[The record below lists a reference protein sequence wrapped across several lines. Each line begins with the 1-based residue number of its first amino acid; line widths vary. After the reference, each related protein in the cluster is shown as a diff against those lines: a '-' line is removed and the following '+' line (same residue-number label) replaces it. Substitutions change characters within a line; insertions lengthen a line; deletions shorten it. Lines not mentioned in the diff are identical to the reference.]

1 MQLSLAFRFILP
13 WAGKIGSARFQR
25 AVVDW
30 VPWKAVH
37 DFRDIVDMMDYT
49 TRQIFDAKKS
59 ALSSGEAKSDGGKD
73 IMSILSTCTAVFLT
87 DFLIFHP
94 PTFYQ
99 CKKMPGP
106 KMKTACPM
114 QRS

>member
-30 VPWKAVH
+30 VPWH
-37 DFRDIVDMMDYT
+37 DFRDIVDIMDYMT
-49 TRQIFDAKKS
+49 QQIFDARKS
-59 ALSSGEAKSDGGKD
+59 AHFED
-73 IMSILSTCTAVFLT
+73 IMSILSTCTTVFPA